1 MVPGG
6 LSYSALLWLVVL
18 SHLSPIAPHGPSPS
32 PLLRLMLV
40 RVVNFFFLSFDF
52 FFSLGLLVV
61 VVLFRELNI
70 PTVED

>member
-6 LSYSALLWLVVL
+6 LSYSALLWLVML

-40 RVVNFFFLSFDF
+40 RVVIFFSFLLIFFF
-52 FFSLGLLVV
+52 LGLLVV
-61 VVLFRELNI
+61 VVLFRELNF

>member
-18 SHLSPIAPHGPSPS
+18 SHLSPIAPHGTSPS

-40 RVVNFFFLSFDF
+40 RVVNFFFLLIF
-52 FFSLGLLVV
+52 FFFPWVAGGGCAVQL
-61 VVLFRELNI
+61 
-70 PTVED
+70 PP